1 MSNTT
6 LTTMG
11 WRKAPGGNFPQEL
24 KDFSIR
30 NAYTAEGLLEYI
42 GYARPGT
49 PDSSSRWQIIKFSYD
64 GSSRLTGNSFPQNT
78 SGNPSN
84 KYEFEWDERENYTY
98 S

>member
-6 LTTMG
+6 LTTMS
-11 WRKAPGGNFPQEL
+11 WLKSPGGNYPLDF

-30 NAYTAEGLLEYI
+30 NAYTAGGLLEYV

-49 PDSSSRWQIIKFSYD
+49 SNGSSRWQIIKFSYD
-64 GSSRLTGNSFPQNT
+64 GSDRLTGNSFPQN
-78 SGNPSN
+78 SAGNPSN
-84 KYEFEWDERENYTY
+84 KFEFEWDERANYTY